1 VPAQIADLDE
11 TRWTGRPGYPIR
23 VMVGAA
29 LVKAVYAPPS
39 APLPGR
45 QRRVIGVTWEEY
57 QAQQQTET
65 EQPPRVRDQR
75 L

>member
-1 VPAQIADLDE
+1 
-11 TRWTGRPGYPIR
+11 
-23 VMVGAA
+23 MVGAA

-75 L
+75 LWAA